1 MFHILILSIIN
12 YVYSQPA
19 IPPPERPECSAGWQ
33 SPDLTY
39 VPSINQCN
47 DYTPGVGISCQPN
60 NPFTCTGRNPFC
72 ATAGD
77 RTFKCCSDIIQDSDE
92 IGNLTDTQIKPICPA
107 GAIPYKMPHVLLCDP
122 SIVNMC
128 PYDYKCVEAANGH
141 LLPPDGRS
149 LCCKTST
156 LYSFASVFGEAKITP
171 RIVPNPPLSAIEYV
185 TLNVHTSAKQHA
197 PEIRIGDHFV
207 LTPYKLYEPAYLK
220 KVKLFADFGHGS
232 YVHVLLFD
240 RKLWI
245 VLVFKTVNPL
255 TRLYILS
262 SKDLHK
268 NYKSVTDF
276 LKSDT
281 GNMLGT
287 PVAGTYFYLSST
299 RLPLLL
305 LLLRVTL
312 SLLLRLLLLLLL
324 LLAVLVPLLPLLV
337 AVWSFRVGH
346 ASTFLAVGG
355 ISHCQAGFMNK
366 TVKLLLILGTVFL
379 KFHCDEVEDVLTNTK
394 VAELK
399 ENVTET
405 PKQESTDPQ
414 GEDEDRLVIDL
425 FRDYNFLIRP
435 VRNVSSPPVV
445 VDFGVAM
452 ILLINVD
459 EKNQILQTN
468 VWLTMKWNDFQLSW
482 NPEDYGNISN
492 LHVPSDRVWLPD
504 IVLFNNADGNYE
516 VSFKS
521 NVFVDHYGDVTW
533 VPPAMF
539 KSSCRIDVEWFP
551 FDEQCCTLVFGSW
564 TYNSEE
570 VRLHWYN
577 NIQAVQ
583 LHDYSYSGIW
593 DVIDVPGQLIHRP
606 LTKENKIVFNVV
618 IRRKTL
624 FYTVIL
630 IIPTVL
636 MAFLS
641 VMAFYL
647 PVDSGEKASLTI
659 SLLLALVVFLLLVSK
674 ILPPTSNIPLM
685 GKYLLLAFVLNIMAV
700 VATVVIVNIYFR
712 SALSHKM
719 PTWVRVLFLEFLP
732 HLLVM
737 KRPERIPIFNGYFV
751 EEYCASE
758 IFDASLVMPSMTATM
773 LPFLQVQTA
782 IDETTSSKANA
793 NPESAGHHENCTK
806 WKKRLSI
813 RMSRRRAPKATI
825 DDDLEDIVD
834 DSNGNHIS
842 VNEKISKEMKTTIE
856 AIAYIAEHM
865 KREMSL
871 KKMRDDWKYVAMVL
885 DRLLLLIFFGVTLGG
900 TLGIICSA
908 PHVFDFIDQERII
921 EELKAKYL
929 PPEMY
934 S

>member
-1 MFHILILSIIN
+1 MHGRSAF
-12 YVYSQPA
+12 SQVTMTVNPSLHT
-19 IPPPERPECSAGWQ
+19 PSAWQ

-39 VPSINQCN
+39 VPSITQCN
-47 DYTPGVGISCQPN
+47 DYTAGNGVPCTPN

-77 RTFKCCSDIIQDSDE
+77 RQFKCCSDIIQDSIE
-92 IGNLTDTQIKPICPA
+92 IEKLTPEQIKPICPA
-107 GAIPYKMPHVLLCDP
+107 GAIAYKMPHVMLCDP
-122 SIVNMC
+122 AIVNIC
-128 PYDYKCVEAANGH
+128 PYDYKCVEASNGH

-156 LYSFASVFGEAKITP
+156 LYSFASVFGEAKISP
-171 RIVPNPPLSAIEYV
+171 RIVPNPPLTAIEYV
-185 TLNVHTSAKQHA
+185 TLNVHTSATMHA

-207 LTPYKLYEPAYLK
+207 LSPYKLYEPAYLK
-220 KVKLFADFGHGS
+220 TVKLHTEVVHGS
-232 YVHVLLFD
+232 YMHVLLFD
-240 RKLWI
+240 PLSTTETMQFYYDRPSKEGKTINLDDPIPDGGFFSKRIFNAAPITNIENPQRPGPVKEFRKLWV
-245 VLVFKTVNPL
+245 VLVFKTVNPI
-255 TRLYILS
+255 TRLYVS
-262 SKDLHK
+262 VTVDLHSK
-268 NYKSVTDF
+268 YKTVSEF
-276 LKSDT
+276 LRSDT
-281 GNMLGT
+281 GRMLGT
-287 PVAGTYFYLSST
+287 PVAGTYFY
-299 RLPLLL
+299 
-305 LLLRVTL
+305 
-312 SLLLRLLLLLLL
+312 
-324 LLAVLVPLLPLLV
+324 
-337 AVWSFRVGH
+337 
-346 ASTFLAVGG
+346 
-355 ISHCQAGFMNK
+355 
-366 TVKLLLILGTVFL
+366 VKQI
-379 KFHCDEVEDVLTNTK
+379 EV
-394 VAELK
+394 
-399 ENVTET
+399 
-405 PKQESTDPQ
+405 

-425 FRDYNFLIRP
+425 FREYNFLIRP
-435 VRNVSSPPVV
+435 VRNVSSPPVTV
-445 VDFGVAM
+445 EFGVAM

-468 VWLTMKWNDFQLSW
+468 VWLTMKWNDFQLTW
-482 NPEDYGNISN
+482 NPSEYGNISN

-521 NVFVDHYGDVTW
+521 NVFVDSNGDVTW

-583 LHDYSYSGIW
+583 LTDYSYSGIW
-593 DVIDVPGQLIHRP
+593 DVIDVPGHLVNRAE
-606 LTKENKIVFNVV
+606 TKESKMVFNVV

-647 PVDSGEKASLTI
+647 PVDSGEKISLTI

-685 GKYLLLAFVLNIMAV
+685 GKYLLLAFVLNIIAV
-700 VATVVIVNIYFR
+700 VVTVLIVNIYFR
-712 SALSHKM
+712 SALSHQM
-719 PTWVRVLFLEFLP
+719 PVWVRKTFLEFLP

-758 IFDASLVMPSMTATM
+758 IFDASLVMPSMTATIV
-773 LPFLQVQTA
+773 PFLQVAPLTSMQNLNSA
-782 IDETTSSKANA
+782 TSSSS
-793 NPESAGHHENCTK
+793 ETQHHENCSK
-806 WKKRLSI
+806 WRKRLSRKLSNKHRKVPHVQAKI
-813 RMSRRRAPKATI
+813 E
-825 DDDLEDIVD
+825 EDEQETFVD
-834 DSNGNHIS
+834 DTNGNH
-842 VNEKISKEMKTTIE
+842 VDALHEKISKEMKTTVE

-871 KKMRDDWKYVAMVL
+871 KK
-885 DRLLLLIFFGVTLGG
+885 RLLLLVFFGVTLGG

-908 PHVFDFIDQERII
+908 PHVFDFVDQEKVIKQ
-921 EELKAKYL
+921 LNAKYL
-929 PPEMY
+929 GGI
-934 S
+934 

>member
-1 MFHILILSIIN
+1 MSTTETMQLYYDRPTSNGKSIH
-12 YVYSQPA
+12 
-19 IPPPERPECSAGWQ
+19 
-33 SPDLTY
+33 L
-39 VPSINQCN
+39 
-47 DYTPGVGISCQPN
+47 
-60 NPFTCTGRNPFC
+60 
-72 ATAGD
+72 
-77 RTFKCCSDIIQDSDE
+77 DE
-92 IGNLTDTQIKPICPA
+92 PI
-107 GAIPYKMPHVLLCDP
+107 
-122 SIVNMC
+122 
-128 PYDYKCVEAANGH
+128 
-141 LLPPDGRS
+141 PDGGFIS
-149 LCCKTST
+149 K
-156 LYSFASVFGEAKITP
+156 KIFNAAPITN
-171 RIVPNPPLSAIEYV
+171 IENPTRPGPIKEY
-185 TLNVHTSAKQHA
+185 
-197 PEIRIGDHFV
+197 
-207 LTPYKLYEPAYLK
+207 K
-220 KVKLFADFGHGS
+220 K
-232 YVHVLLFD
+232 
-240 RKLWI
+240 RWI

-255 TRLYILS
+255 GRVYVLS
-262 SKDLHK
+262 SKDLHSK
-268 NYKSVTDF
+268 Y
-276 LKSDT
+276 
-281 GNMLGT
+281 
-287 PVAGTYFYLSST
+287 
-299 RLPLLL
+299 R
-305 LLLRVTL
+305 
-312 SLLLRLLLLLLL
+312 SLLFTNQR
-324 LLAVLVPLLPLLV
+324 APRRTDGRPRPPQPEYPPL
-337 AVWSFRVGH
+337 
-346 ASTFLAVGG
+346 ASTHPRGRADALNKNEDEEEEAEQRRRHHRPTTF
-355 ISHCQAGFMNK
+355 SHAGLMRR
-366 TVKLLLILGTVFL
+366 TVTTLLILVTVFL
-379 KFHCDEVEDVLTNTK
+379 FLKVDCQDQTHERDEAAEVFSHTNVENMDHNNSSDSK
-394 VAELK
+394 NSAEQGD
-399 ENVTET
+399 TM
-405 PKQESTDPQ
+405 

-425 FRDYNFLIRP
+425 FREYNFLIRP

-468 VWLTMKWNDFQLSW
+468 VWLTMKWNDFQLAW
-482 NPEDYGNISN
+482 NPADYGNISN

-521 NVFVDHYGDVTW
+521 NVFVDHHGDVTW

-593 DVIDVPGQLIHRP
+593 DVIDVPGQLVLKP
-606 LTKENKIVFNVV
+606 DTKENKMVFNVV

-647 PVDSGEKASLTI
+647 PVDSGEKVSLTI

-685 GKYLLLAFVLNIMAV
+685 GKYLLLAFVLNIVAV
-700 VATVVIVNIYFR
+700 VMTVVIVNVYFR

-719 PTWVRVLFLEFLP
+719 PNWVRKIFLEFLP

-773 LPFLQVQTA
+773 LPFLQVTSQINEA
-782 IDETTSSKANA
+782 SSTSSGKSS
-793 NPESAGHHENCTK
+793 EHHENCSK
-806 WKKRLSI
+806 WKRRLSL
-813 RMSRRRAPKATI
+813 RMSKRRAPRARLDEDGEDII
-825 DDDLEDIVD
+825 DDT
-834 DSNGNHIS
+834 NGNHVNS
-842 VNEKISKEMKTTIE
+842 VHEKISKEMKTTVE

-885 DRLLLLIFFGVTLGG
+885 DRLILLIFFGVTLGG

-908 PHVFDFIDQERII
+908 PHVFDFIDQEAVIKR
-921 EELKAKYL
+921 LNSKYL
-929 PPEMY
+929 PSDMY
-934 S
+934 A

>member
-1 MFHILILSIIN
+1 MCETSLDKMRTKE
-12 YVYSQPA
+12 Q
-19 IPPPERPECSAGWQ
+19 
-33 SPDLTY
+33 
-39 VPSINQCN
+39 N
-47 DYTPGVGISCQPN
+47 DDEDDGGGGIK
-60 NPFTCTGRNPFC
+60 
-72 ATAGD
+72 
-77 RTFKCCSDIIQDSDE
+77 RT
-92 IGNLTDTQIKPICPA
+92 
-107 GAIPYKMPHVLLCDP
+107 
-122 SIVNMC
+122 
-128 PYDYKCVEAANGH
+128 EAAAPTTTTTFH
-141 LLPPDGRS
+141 ARKDD
-149 LCCKTST
+149 
-156 LYSFASVFGEAKITP
+156 VFMK
-171 RIVPNPPLSAIEYV
+171 
-185 TLNVHTSAKQHA
+185 
-197 PEIRIGDHFV
+197 
-207 LTPYKLYEPAYLK
+207 
-220 KVKLFADFGHGS
+220 
-232 YVHVLLFD
+232 
-240 RKLWI
+240 
-245 VLVFKTVNPL
+245 KTV
-255 TRLYILS
+255 RIL
-262 SKDLHK
+262 
-268 NYKSVTDF
+268 F
-276 LKSDT
+276 I
-281 GNMLGT
+281 
-287 PVAGTYFYLSST
+287 
-299 RLPLLL
+299 
-305 LLLRVTL
+305 
-312 SLLLRLLLLLLL
+312 
-324 LLAVLVPLLPLLV
+324 LV
-337 AVWSFRVGH
+337 
-346 ASTFLAVGG
+346 
-355 ISHCQAGFMNK
+355 
-366 TVKLLLILGTVFL
+366 TVFL
-379 KFHCDEVEDVLTNTK
+379 EVQCNGVHDDEAADVLNHFNLDYSNNSSDPNRN
-394 VAELK
+394 AGEQG
-399 ENVTET
+399 ET
-405 PKQESTDPQ
+405 M

-425 FRDYNFLIRP
+425 FREYNFLIRP

-468 VWLTMKWNDFQLSW
+468 VWLTMKWNDFQLAW
-482 NPEDYGNISN
+482 NPAEYGNISN

-521 NVFVDHYGDVTW
+521 NVFVDHHGDVTW

-593 DVIDVPGQLIHRP
+593 DVIDVPGQLVHKP
-606 LTKENKIVFNVV
+606 DLKENKMVFNVV

-647 PVDSGEKASLTI
+647 PVDSGEKVSLTI

-685 GKYLLLAFVLNIMAV
+685 GKYLLLAFVLNIVAV
-700 VATVVIVNIYFR
+700 VGTVVIVNIYFR

-719 PTWVRVLFLEFLP
+719 PTWVRKVFLEFLP

-773 LPFLQVQTA
+773 LPFLQV
-782 IDETTSSKANA
+782 TSNLNKEAS
-793 NPESAGHHENCTK
+793 SASSGQSSEHHENCSK

-813 RMSRRRAPKATI
+813 RMSRRRAPRARL
-825 DDDLEDIVD
+825 DDDGEDIVD
-834 DSNGNHIS
+834 DSNGNHVDS
-842 VNEKISKEMKTTIE
+842 LQEKISKEMKTTVE

-885 DRLLLLIFFGVTLGG
+885 DRLILLIFFGVTLGG

-908 PHVFDFIDQERII
+908 PHVFDFVDQEAII
-921 EELKAKYL
+921 NKLNARYL
-929 PPEMY
+929 PSDMY

>member
-1 MFHILILSIIN
+1 MFHIWIFLVIFDG
-12 YVYSQPA
+12 VYCQPA

-39 VPSINQCN
+39 VPSINQCTE
-47 DYTPGVGISCQPN
+47 YTTGNGIPCKPN

-72 ATAGD
+72 AKSQDTNV
-77 RTFKCCSDIIQDSDE
+77 FKCCSDIIQDSSE
-92 IGNLTDTQIKPICPA
+92 MGNLTESQVKPICPA

-122 SIVNMC
+122 SIVNIC
-128 PYDYKCVEAANGH
+128 PYDYKCVEAANGAQ
-141 LLPPDGRS
+141 LPPDGRS
-149 LCCKTST
+149 LCCKTTT

-171 RIVPNPPLSAIEYV
+171 RIVPNPPLSAIEFV
-185 TLNVHTSAKQHA
+185 TLNVHTSAKEHA

-220 KVKLFADFGHGS
+220 KVKLFSDFGYGS

-240 RKLWI
+240 PLSTTETMQLYYDRPTSNGKMIPLDEPIPDGGFISKKIFNAAPITQIENPTRPGPIKEYRKLWI
-245 VLVFKTVNPL
+245 VLVFKTVNPI

-268 NYKSVTDF
+268 NYRSVTEF

-287 PVAGTYFYLSST
+287 PVAGTYFYFIFILILFSANFFCQCDEIEDELFRNSTNSNSSDK
-299 RLPLLL
+299 
-305 LLLRVTL
+305 
-312 SLLLRLLLLLLL
+312 SSESEYDDEERLL
-324 LLAVLVPLLPLLV
+324 
-337 AVWSFRVGH
+337 
-346 ASTFLAVGG
+346 
-355 ISHCQAGFMNK
+355 
-366 TVKLLLILGTVFL
+366 
-379 KFHCDEVEDVLTNTK
+379 
-394 VAELK
+394 
-399 ENVTET
+399 
-405 PKQESTDPQ
+405 
-414 GEDEDRLVIDL
+414 IDL
-425 FRDYNFLIRP
+425 FREYNYLIRP
-435 VRNVSSPPVV
+435 VQSVHSPPVEV
-445 VDFGVAM
+445 QFGVAM

-468 VWLTMKWNDFQLSW
+468 VWLTMKWTDFQLKW
-482 NPEDYGNISN
+482 NPEEYGNIRN
-492 LHVPSDRVWLPD
+492 LHIPSDRVWLPD

-521 NVFVDHYGDVTW
+521 NVFVEYNGSVTW

-551 FDEQCCTLVFGSW
+551 FDEQTCSLVFGSW

-570 VRLHWYN
+570 VLLYWYN
-577 NIQAVQ
+577 DIQAVQ

-593 DVIDVPGQLIHRP
+593 DVIDVPAQLVHKP
-606 LTKENKIVFNVV
+606 ELKENKMVFNVV

-647 PVDSGEKASLTI
+647 PVDSGEKVSLTI

-685 GKYLLLAFVLNIMAV
+685 GKYLLLAFVLNIAAV
-700 VATVVIVNIYFR
+700 VATVLIVNIYFR

-719 PTWVRVLFLEFLP
+719 PTWVRKIFLEFLP

-773 LPFLQVQTA
+773 LPFLQVTSPTMENA
-782 IDETTSSKANA
+782 PTSSSTAN
-793 NPESAGHHENCTK
+793 NEHHENCSR
-806 WKKRLSI
+806 WKKRLSF
-813 RMSRRRAPKATI
+813 RMSRRRAPRVRL
-825 DDDLEDIVD
+825 DEESEDIVE
-834 DSNGNHIS
+834 DSNSNHIDPYH
-842 VNEKISKEMKTTIE
+842 EKISKEMITTVE

-885 DRLLLLIFFGVTLGG
+885 DRLLLLVFFGITLGG

-908 PHVFDFIDQERII
+908 PHVFEFIDQEDIINKLRI
-921 EELKAKYL
+921 KYV
-929 PPEMY
+929 PEHLR
-934 S
+934 